1 MSTGDAMTTTAPRD
15 TAAFDGNRPKY
26 SGDWREEESAGI
38 VPVPLANRYG
48 TAGRMFPVWVGPNMG
63 ISAVFIGTVG
73 VLLLCLSFGQTEI
86 ALILGVVIGAMPVAA
101 LCTMGPRTGTGQ
113 LPFARLP
120 FGRGAILP
128 GTFQWASAVGWVAI
142 GCLFGAQAAHLLFHV
157 PFWAG
162 ALIVVAA
169 TMAISIRGYEAAVLA
184 QITGTVVMPILF
196 AILTW
201 RIFSSHHIVLAHATV
216 HGGAATGA
224 FILMVTVAASGSFS
238 WASYAADY
246 SRYLPGNTS
255 SRRVFWYS
263 LAGLLVAF
271 TWLGSIGAAA
281 SSVLGDQTAAGIRNL
296 MGGGALGELALIAIV
311 FAAIISSVMNDYSG
325 SLALQTVEIRVKR
338 PYLSAIG
345 GLLAFGLIMWVNAGN
360 TSGRL
365 TNILL
370 LTAYWCAPFAAIV
383 GVDWWWRRRPA
394 RPDRGDRQGHRPGR
408 AGLNPGRDGLA
419 QPAVRVAAGGCACAR
434 LRGDGPVHEYVLRL
448 WCRGQGNERGGHQL
462 HRGRRN
468 RGSPLRGAAAAGPA
482 AVWYARPLA
491 GGGPP
496 GAGRNCVNDR

>member
-1 MSTGDAMTTTAPRD
+1 MSTDDAMTTTAPRD
-15 TAAFDGNRPKY
+15 SAAFDGNRPKY
-26 SGDWREEESAGI
+26 SGDWRDAESAGI

-48 TAGRMFPVWVGPNMG
+48 TAGRMFPVWAGPNMG

-73 VLLLCLSFGQTEI
+73 ALLLGLSFGQTEI
-86 ALILGVVIGAMPVAA
+86 ALILGIVIGAIPVAA

-271 TWLGSIGAAA
+271 IWLGSIGAAA

-383 GVDWWWRRRPA
+383 GVDWWWRRR
-394 RPDRGDRQGHRPGR
+394 Q
-408 AGLNPGRDGLA
+408 LA
-419 QPAVRVAAGGCACAR
+419 QIAATAKDTGQDVPGYVQDAMAWHNLPSGWRPVVAFALACGAMV
-434 LRGDGPVHEYVLRL
+434 PFMNTYYVY
-448 WCRGQGNERGGHQL
+448 
-462 HRGRRN
+462 
-468 RGSPLRGAAAAGPA
+468 GAAARAMNGADISYIVGAIIAGALYVALLLLARQPYGAHARSPA
-482 AVWYARPLA
+482 AVRPAR
-491 GGGPP
+491 GGT
-496 GAGRNCVNDR
+496 V